1 MSAGGRTLFT
11 RQSSGLVR
19 EVSVV
24 NALFFNT
31 SAFIGGTLGGAFQI
45 AVLAGVPV
53 VVVGGLTNWSWVAF
67 IVGGM
72 CILLAFIFASLT
84 SVMPRSGGDYVFS
97 SRIVPRVG
105 PFLGW
110 LESWGLVFASIAL
123 LQFETV
129 QTLRSTQ
136 VEGRIIGIGTG
147 SDFFNNANSWF
158 TDGTTGAVTGIPGF
172 IAALVVFAAVAWV
185 VLQPTRRFHKI
196 VTYLTILGVAGWA
209 LTAVCGLLFFDPAA
223 FAANLPT
230 YANGITVDQL
240 TKAGAD
246 AGLTSG
252 FDFGPTNATS
262 WPLMLMAGV
271 MLFQFIGFQ
280 YSAYISGE
288 VRGNV
293 KRGILIAVL
302 AALGMAVLMNSIY
315 AETLGRRLGLDA
327 QTAWSALWWGYID
340 PAKAGIAL
348 PMGSPNYFQLMGAVA
363 HPELWPI
370 WTVVGAA
377 STLFPF
383 LLMPVYVIFISRIAL
398 AWSLDRQVPEWFG
411 VVSERLRAP
420 ANAIFATLAIGVVFL
435 ILWAFPV
442 LKWVGLGFLAPE
454 LGSGAGRQAEPGRLG
469 LVHDPR
475 LLAQLDHA
483 GGQRAAGAL
492 HQEGPG
498 ERRPVHPVAAVP
510 RGDLAGLH
518 PDPLLVRRDRA
529 DLQHD
534 LRRHGSAGIPE
545 QLRRQLRR
553 HHVRR
558 RRRLVHRQVH
568 HQPSGRHP
576 DGAHVPVAAARLIRA
591 APRGRAGTSP
601 ALLRAHPPSQTLP
614 LEPMR

>member
-1 MSAGGRTLFT
+1 MAGGKGLFT

-31 SAFIGGTLGGAFQI
+31 SAFIGGTLGGAYQI

-53 VVVGGLTNWSWVAF
+53 VVVGGLITNWSIVAF
-67 IVGGM
+67 VVGAL
-72 CILLAFIFASLT
+72 CVLLALIFASLT

-97 SRIVPRVG
+97 SRIVPKVG
-105 PFLGW
+105 PLLGW

-129 QTLRSTQ
+129 QMLRSTQ

-158 TDGTTGAVTGIPGF
+158 TDGITGDVTGIPGF
-172 IAALVVFAAVAWV
+172 IAALVVFAVVGWV

-196 VTYLTILGVAGWA
+196 VTYLTVIGIAGWA
-209 LTAVCGLLFFDPAA
+209 LMALSGLLFFDQAS
-223 FAANLPT
+223 FAANLPK

-240 TKAGAD
+240 AKAGSD

-252 FDFGPTNATS
+252 FDFGPANGTT
-262 WPLMLMAGV
+262 WPFFLMAGI

-302 AALGMAVLMNSIY
+302 GALVLAVLMNSIY
-315 AETLGRRLGLDA
+315 AEVMGRKLGMDA

-340 PAKAGIAL
+340 PAKAGVQL

-363 HPELWPI
+363 HPELWPL

-383 LLMPVYVIFISRIAL
+383 LLMPVYVIFISRVAL

-411 VVSERLRAP
+411 TVSERLHAP
-420 ANAIFATLAIGVVFL
+420 ANAIAATLVAGVVFL

-442 LKWVGLGFLAPE
+442 LKWIGLESLAPSADPALDGKLNLAASAWFTVLASALSWIMPGVNALIVRVTRPDLIKDAPWKQWLPV
-454 LGSGAGRQAEPGRLG
+454 LGAIWLAFAVVLYWFAGVGPIWNAISGGAEALAYLNSSGATFVGVIFVVGIAWYVVQSVRN
-469 LVHDPR
+469 
-475 LLAQLDHA
+475 
-483 GGQRAAGAL
+483 
-492 HQEGPG
+492 
-498 ERRPVHPVAAVP
+498 RR
-510 RGDLAGLH
+510 
-518 PDPLLVRRDRA
+518 
-529 DLQHD
+529 
-534 LRRHGSAGIPE
+534 AGIQTELMYQMLP
-545 QLRRQLRR
+545 
-553 HHVRR
+553 
-558 RRRLVHRQVH
+558 
-568 HQPSGRHP
+568 P
-576 DGAHVPVAAARLIRA
+576 D
-591 APRGRAGTSP
+591 
-601 ALLRAHPPSQTLP
+601 
-614 LEPMR
+614 

>member
-1 MSAGGRTLFT
+1 MSDSGRTLFT

-72 CILLAFIFASLT
+72 CILLAVIFASLT

-97 SRIVPRVG
+97 SRIVPKVG
-105 PFLGW
+105 PLLGW

-147 SDFFNNANSWF
+147 IDFFNNANGWF
-158 TDGTTGAVTGIPGF
+158 TDGSTGDVTALPGL
-172 IAALVVFAAVAWV
+172 IAALVVFAFVAWV
-185 VLQPTRRFHKI
+185 VLQPTKRFHKI
-196 VTYLTILGVAGWA
+196 VTYLTVLGIVGWILM
-209 LTAVCGLLFFDPAA
+209 AVCGLLFFDPSQ
-223 FAANLPT
+223 FAANLPK

-240 TKAGAD
+240 AKAGSD

-252 FDFGPTNATS
+252 FSFGPVSATS
-262 WPLMLMAGV
+262 WPVMLMAGV

-302 AALGMAVLMNSIY
+302 GALAMAVLMNSIY

-340 PAKAGIAL
+340 PVKSGVAL
-348 PMGSPNYFQLMGAVA
+348 PMAAPNYFQLMGAVA

-411 VVSERLRAP
+411 TVSERLRAP
-420 ANAIFATLAIGVVFL
+420 ANAIVATLAVGIIFL

-442 LKWVGLGFLAPE
+442 LKWVGLGSLAPSSDPALDGKLNLAASAWFTILASAPSWIMPGVNAILARFTRPDLVKDAPYIRWLPL
-454 LGSGAGRQAEPGRLG
+454 LGAIWLVFTIVLYWFAGVGPIYNALT
-469 LVHDPR
+469 
-475 LLAQLDHA
+475 
-483 GGQRAAGAL
+483 GGQAALAYLNSSGVSFVLIVFVIGIAWYAIRAWRN
-492 HQEGPG
+492 
-498 ERRPVHPVAAVP
+498 RR
-510 RGDLAGLH
+510 
-518 PDPLLVRRDRA
+518 
-529 DLQHD
+529 
-534 LRRHGSAGIPE
+534 AGIETSLMYKMLP
-545 QLRRQLRR
+545 
-553 HHVRR
+553 
-558 RRRLVHRQVH
+558 
-568 HQPSGRHP
+568 P
-576 DGAHVPVAAARLIRA
+576 D
-591 APRGRAGTSP
+591 
-601 ALLRAHPPSQTLP
+601 
-614 LEPMR
+614 

>member
-1 MSAGGRTLFT
+1 MSDSGRTLFT

-67 IVGGM
+67 IVGAL
-72 CILLAFIFASLT
+72 CILLAVIFASLT
-84 SVMPRSGGDYVFS
+84 SVMPRSGGDYVFT
-97 SRIVPRVG
+97 SRIVPKVG
-105 PFLGW
+105 PLLGW

-136 VEGRIIGIGTG
+136 VEGRIIGIGTNI
-147 SDFFNNANSWF
+147 SFFNNANGWF
-158 TDGTTGAVTGIPGF
+158 TDGSTGDVTALPGL
-172 IAALVVFAAVAWV
+172 IAALVVFAFVAWV
-185 VLQPTRRFHKI
+185 VLQPTKRFHKI
-196 VTYLTILGVAGWA
+196 VTYLTVLGIVGWV
-209 LTAVCGLLFFDPAA
+209 LMAVCGLLFFDPTQ
-223 FAANLPT
+223 FAANLPKF
-230 YANGITVDQL
+230 ANGITVDQL
-240 TKAGAD
+240 TKAGSD

-252 FDFGPTNATS
+252 FSFGPVNAFT
-262 WPLMLMAGV
+262 WPVMLMAGV

-302 AALGMAVLMNSIY
+302 GALAMAVLMNSIY
-315 AETLGRRLGLDA
+315 AEALARRLGLDA
-327 QTAWSALWWGYID
+327 QTAWSAIWWGYID
-340 PAKAGIAL
+340 PTKGVAL
-348 PMGSPNYFQLMGAVA
+348 PMGAPNYFQLMGAVA

-411 VVSERLRAP
+411 TVSERLRAP
-420 ANAIFATLAIGVVFL
+420 ANAIVATLAVGVIFL

-442 LKWVGLGFLAPE
+442 LKWVGLGSLAPSSDPALDGKLNLAASAWFTILASAPSWIMPGINAILAKRTRPDLVKDAPYIRWLPL
-454 LGSGAGRQAEPGRLG
+454 LGTIWLVFTLILYWFAGVGPIYNALS
-469 LVHDPR
+469 
-475 LLAQLDHA
+475 
-483 GGQRAAGAL
+483 GGQQAL
-492 HQEGPG
+492 AYLNSSGVTFVLVVFVIG
-498 ERRPVHPVAAVP
+498 VLWYAVRSWRNRR
-510 RGDLAGLH
+510 
-518 PDPLLVRRDRA
+518 
-529 DLQHD
+529 
-534 LRRHGSAGIPE
+534 AGIETSLMYQMLP
-545 QLRRQLRR
+545 
-553 HHVRR
+553 
-558 RRRLVHRQVH
+558 
-568 HQPSGRHP
+568 P
-576 DGAHVPVAAARLIRA
+576 D
-591 APRGRAGTSP
+591 
-601 ALLRAHPPSQTLP
+601 
-614 LEPMR
+614 

>member
-1 MSAGGRTLFT
+1 MAGGGKVLFT

-53 VVVGGLTNWSWVAF
+53 VIVGGLTNWSWVAF

-72 CILLAFIFASLT
+72 CILLALIFASLT

-105 PFLGW
+105 PLLGW

-129 QTLRSTQ
+129 QMLRSTQ

-147 SDFFNNANSWF
+147 SDFFNNANGWF
-158 TDGTTGAVTGIPGF
+158 TDGATGDVTGIPGF
-172 IAALVVFAAVAWV
+172 ISALVIFAVVGWV
-185 VLQPTRRFHKI
+185 VLQPTRTFHRI
-196 VTYLTILGVAGWA
+196 VTYLTIFGIAGWA
-209 LTAVCGLLFFDPAA
+209 LMAICGLLFFDASS

-230 YANGITVDQL
+230 YANGITADQL
-240 TKAGAD
+240 TKAAGD

-252 FDFGPTNATS
+252 FDFGPASLTS

-293 KRGILIAVL
+293 KKGILIAVL
-302 AALGMAVLMNSIY
+302 GALAMAVLMNSIY
-315 AETLGRRLGLDA
+315 AEALGRRLGMDV

-340 PAKAGIAL
+340 PAKAGVAL

-363 HPELWPI
+363 RPDLWLI
-370 WTVVGAA
+370 WTIVGAA

-383 LLMPVYVIFISRIAL
+383 LLMPVYVIFISRVAL

-411 VVSERLRAP
+411 TVSERLRAP
-420 ANAIFATLAIGVVFL
+420 ANAIFATLAAGVLFL

-442 LKWVGLGFLAPE
+442 LKWVGLGFLAPNSDPA
-454 LGSGAGRQAEPGRLG
+454 LDGKLNLAASAWFTILASALSWIMPGVNAL
-469 LVHDPR
+469 LVR
-475 LLAQLDHA
+475 WT
-483 GGQRAAGAL
+483 
-492 HQEGPG
+492 
-498 ERRPVHPVAAVP
+498 
-510 RGDLAGLH
+510 RGDLVKDAPWNRWLPVLGAVWLVFTLVLYWFAGVGPIYNAISGGTEALAYLNSSGATFVLIVFVVGLAWYAVQSMRNRG
-518 PDPLLVRRDRA
+518 PASRR
-529 DLQHD
+529 
-534 LRRHGSAGIPE
+534 S
-545 QLRRQLRR
+545 
-553 HHVRR
+553 
-558 RRRLVHRQVH
+558 
-568 HQPSGRHP
+568 
-576 DGAHVPVAAARLIRA
+576 
-591 APRGRAGTSP
+591 
-601 ALLRAHPPSQTLP
+601 
-614 LEPMR
+614 